1 MKKIALLIV
10 FLSIAFIAP
19 AQEKADKNTASF
31 ELGSGLNFSFN
42 EGDYQFNLSGFI
54 QPAYNYSRAA
64 ETDSE
69 NEFNSKSS
77 F

>member
-42 EGDYQFNLSGFI
+42 EDYLTIFENIFIFYFLYLFFLNFWLGF
-54 QPAYNYSRAA
+54 QM
-64 ETDSE
+64 E
-69 NEFNSKSS
+69 
-77 F
+77 